1 MAHFLLVFSQNSGS
15 GLYMDF
21 SRGYHTIIDP
31 PHFNRYGAD
40 SGHYSYTIPEDGYI
54 CGQIHYNSYKP
65 RWVNVKLN
73 GVDILSFL
81 GINTE
86 SSSSIPFIAVKKGDF
101 IEEDCSVKSAT
112 IYYCQGRV
120 QFDPFG
126 RLKVTQ

>member
-1 MAHFLLVFSQNSGS
+1 MAHFYLYFRKIAQNSG
-15 GLYMDF
+15 GGFYMDF

-31 PHFNRYGAD
+31 PHSYRYGAN

-54 CGQIHYNSYKP
+54 CGQLHYSSYKP

-86 SSSSIPFIAVKKGDF
+86 SSSSIPLIAVKKGDF

-112 IYYCQGRV
+112 IYYIYGR
-120 QFDPFG
+120 
-126 RLKVTQ
+126 R